1 MVTGDSVCLA
11 DDVDAPHLGLL
22 DVPRE
27 ADAKRVAEAVIIAGY
42 AAWVGGRAT
51 WSLALALALGLGRER
66 VLFGR
71 HAGRRFVLPVGG
83 GPLTARAGDVERVD
97 VSYHA

>member
-51 WSLALALALGLGRER
+51 WSLALALALG
-66 VLFGR
+66 
-71 HAGRRFVLPVGG
+71 RRFVLPVGG